1 MLIYQLFNDSISERR
16 ALNIAKIKKS
26 YIDKEMK

>member
-1 MLIYQLFNDSISERR
+1 MLIYQLFNGLISEER
-16 ALNIAKIKKS
+16 ALNIVKIKKS